1 LGHWFS
7 NIVAG
12 LILFSCLSLAC
23 KMRRRPYWSSF
34 RRDLFRRKS
43 ASVSLAVVSLYLL
56 VALCDSV
63 AWRDTAQRDAGDL
76 VAARAPRSVLDR
88 ACDFLGL
95 TVREDSYSAPFARV
109 TFSEKEPLNRPK
121 GHPLGTDILGRDV
134 LYLTLKGVRPAMMIG
149 GFTSMIVI
157 PVALFFGILA
167 GYFGGWVDDV
177 VQYLYTTL
185 ASIPGL
191 LLLIAL
197 IMAMGRSTVSVCV
210 ALGVTSWV
218 GFCRLLRGETL
229 KVKEL
234 EFVESARALGT
245 SHAMI
250 LFKHILP
257 NVFHLVVITFILR
270 FSGLVLSESILAY
283 LGLGLDASW
292 GSMIDLARDELARDP
307 IIWWHLTSAATALF
321 LLVLAVNFLGDAVR
335 DVLDPR
341 TRRLAR

>member
-1 LGHWFS
+1 VGHWFS

-12 LILFSCLSLAC
+12 TILLSGLLLTF
-23 KMRRRPYWSSF
+23 KMRRHPYWKSF
-34 RRDLFRRKS
+34 LEDLFRRKS
-43 ASVSLAVVSLYLL
+43 ALASLAVVSFYM
-56 VALCDSV
+56 VIALSDSI
-63 AWRDTAQRDAGDL
+63 AWKDQVQAETGDL
-76 VAARAPRSVLDR
+76 VTARSPRSVLDR
-88 ACDFLGL
+88 ACSSLGL
-95 TVREDSYSAPFARV
+95 TEREASYSAPFAQV
-109 TFSEKEPLNRPK
+109 TLTEKEPLKRPG

-134 LYLTLKGVRPAMMIG
+134 LYLTLKGARPAMMIG

-167 GYFGGWVDDV
+167 GYFGGRVDDL
-177 VQYLYTTL
+177 VQYIYTTL

-245 SHAMI
+245 THAMI
-250 LFKHILP
+250 LVKHILP

-307 IIWWHLTSAATALF
+307 IIWWHLTSAASALF
-321 LLVLAVNFLGDAVR
+321 ILVLAVNFLGDAVR

>member
-1 LGHWFS
+1 VEHWFS

-12 LILFSCLSLAC
+12 LIIMFVLSCGILAY
-23 KMRRRPYWSSF
+23 RSAYW
-34 RRDLFRRKS
+34 RELGKDLFRRTS
-43 ASVSLAVVSLYLL
+43 AVISLVVVCLYMAI
-56 VALCDSV
+56 ALFDSI
-63 AWRDTAQRDAGDL
+63 AWKDVIHGEIEDL
-76 VAARAPRSVLDR
+76 VTARAPRSLLDR
-88 ACDFLGL
+88 CCARWGL
-95 TVREDSYSAPFARV
+95 TERESSYSAPFASV
-109 TFSEKEPLNRPK
+109 CFTEKEPLRRPGK
-121 GHPLGTDILGRDV
+121 HPLGTDILGRDV
-134 LYLTLKGVRPAMMIG
+134 LYLTLKGARPAMMIG

-157 PVALFFGILA
+157 PMALFFGILA
-167 GYFGGWVDDV
+167 GYFGGRVDDA
-177 VQYLYTTL
+177 VQYIYTTL

-210 ALGVTSWV
+210 ALGITSWV

-234 EFVESARALGT
+234 EFVEAARALGT
-245 SHAMI
+245 GHTMI
-250 LFKHILP
+250 ILRHILP
-257 NVFHLVVITFILR
+257 NVFHLVIITFILR

-307 IIWWHLTSAATALF
+307 IIWWHLAAASTALF
-321 LLVLAVNFLGDAVR
+321 GLVLSVNFLGDAVR

-341 TRRLAR
+341 TRRLTG